1 MSITV
6 LDGIVIVIIL
16 LSAFLAMLRGFS
28 REVLSL
34 VSWAIAAV
42 STFFLFKP
50 ILPFFEQYLSN
61 KLIAIITTLVTI
73 FIIVLI
79 IASIIT
85 MKISDFIID
94 SRIGV
99 FDRTI
104 GFIFGALRGLFIM
117 VIGMLLV
124 NALIKPE
131 NQANW
136 LKNATTKPILD
147 SLGQK
152 VWTILPKD
160 LDTVLEKAEKVFK
173 RNHTNT
179 QEKHTPKKVIRK
191 KENSSL

>member
-6 LDGIVIVIIL
+6 LDGIVVVIIL

-42 STFFLFKP
+42 ATLFLFKP
-50 ILPFFEQYLSN
+50 VLPFFEQYLSN
-61 KLIAIITTLVTI
+61 KMIALITTLITI

-79 IASIIT
+79 ITSIIT

-94 SRIGV
+94 SRIGIL
-99 FDRTI
+99 DRTI
-104 GFIFGALRGLFIM
+104 GFVFGALRGLFIM
-117 VIGMLLV
+117 VIGMLLI

-152 VWTILPKD
+152 VWEILPKD
-160 LDTVLEKAEKVFK
+160 FDTVFEKAEKFFK
-173 RNHTNT
+173 RDDANT
-179 QEKHTPKKVIRK
+179 KA
-191 KENSSL
+191 LF